1 MKSLYAK
8 YVKEKYG
15 QECLEDEHSFIVF
28 KVDGNVCTVEVAYT
42 VPDYRRS
49 GAAKK
54 LMGRLIESLPEGVK
68 YLACEVDTSAFG
80 GMDSYKAIRNYGFE
94 PLKTNG
100 NNIVMVK
107 YL

>member
-28 KVDGNVCTVEVAYT
+28 KVDGSVCTVETAYT
-42 VPDYRRS
+42 LPDYRRS
-49 GAAKK
+49 GAARR
-54 LMGRLIESLPEGVK
+54 LMGRMIESLPEGVK
-68 YLACEVDTSAFG
+68 YLTCEVDTSAHSG
-80 GMDSYKAIRNYGFE
+80 LESYKAVRGYGFE